1 MNNIK
6 SNMINIESLR
16 QRLINAPRRLKVFLV
31 MMNDFYCFYSP
42 FLLGFII
49 EYYSYIYDYQTA
61 LIWLIISD
69 LDFLSVIS
77 ITFISVFFIFYYG
90 GYRSFFRYSEESILN
105 VFTNPRIITLFLY
118 SLAITVFL
126 MSNSDNAYLSI
137 STSIGITI
145 IIFLNIVV
153 TRSIAF
159 NFIRNSFSKEKIPLV
174 IYGAGQAGRETSAY
188 LGQND
193 LYEVVGFIDDNN
205 DLKNFKIFNKRV
217 FGGFKEIYKLKK
229 KYPNLLIILSIVNIT
244 PANRKKLISKIQE
257 YEVAVKTIPDGYG
270 SLNSKMALQNLNV
283 NDLIDRD
290 EIRLDHEMI
299 KDQIKGKN
307 ILITGAGGSIGSE
320 ISSQISKL
328 KPNKLINLDFSEYNL
343 YKLKNFLKNTEEVNQ
358 KFILKDLSNKDEINT
373 LVKDENIEVIYHA
386 AAYKHVPILENRE
399 NYGSAV
405 ENNFFNTFN
414 LCEIAYKNKIKS
426 FTLISSDKAVNPEN
440 LMGATKRLSEL
451 SLQAFHRVKD
461 NETKFSMVRFGNVL
475 NSSGSVVP
483 LFWEQI
489 YSGGP
494 VTVTHKEINR
504 FFMTIEE
511 AASLVIQSSS
521 ISEGGEVFLLD
532 MGNSIKI
539 KELAER
545 MIKLTGN
552 SVSRDGSDKGIKII
566 YSGLRPGEKL
576 YEELLL
582 SNNSQETKHKKIK
595 KGVEKSFELSEINNL
610 KSNLNKLLKEKNINK
625 SNELIS
631 RFVDGYRK
639 IN

>member
-1 MNNIK
+1 
-6 SNMINIESLR
+6 MINLESLR
-16 QRLINAPRRLKVFLV
+16 RRLVNAPRRLKVFLMV
-31 MMNDFYCFYSP
+31 INDFYCFYSP
-42 FLLGFII
+42 FILSFII
-49 EYYSYIYDYQTA
+49 EYYSYIYGYEINQ
-61 LIWLIISD
+61 IWLLIAD

-77 ITFISVFFIFYYG
+77 ITFISIFLIFSYG
-90 GYRSFFRYSEESILN
+90 GYRSFFRYSEESILT
-105 VFTNPRIITLFLY
+105 VFSNPRIIILFLH
-118 SLAITVFL
+118 SLAITVFVI
-126 MSNSDNAYLSI
+126 SNSDNSYISI
-137 STSIGITI
+137 SSSIGISL

-159 NFIRNSFSKEKIPLV
+159 NFIRNSFDKEKIPLV

-188 LGQND
+188 LGMNE
-193 LYEVVGFIDDNN
+193 LYKVVGFIDDN
-205 DLKNFKIFNKRV
+205 DKFKNYKIFNKRV
-217 FGGFKEIYKLKK
+217 FGGLKEIGKLKK
-229 KYPNLLIILSIVNIT
+229 TYPNLLIILSIINIT
-244 PANRKKLISKIQE
+244 PTDRKKLISKIQE

-270 SLNSKMALQNLNV
+270 SLDSKMALENLNV

-290 EIRLDHEMI
+290 EVKLDHKTI
-299 KDQIKGKN
+299 QDQIKGRN

-320 ISSQISKL
+320 ISSQISNL
-328 KPNKLINLDFSEYNL
+328 KANKIINLDFSEYNL
-343 YKLKNFLKNTEEVNQ
+343 YKLKISLKNTEKINQ
-358 KFILKDLSNKDEINT
+358 KFILMDLSNKDEIDKLIKN
-373 LVKDENIEVIYHA
+373 ENIEVIYHA

-399 NYGSAV
+399 NYSSAV

-426 FTLISSDKAVNPEN
+426 FTLISSDKAVNPKN

-451 SLQAFHRVKD
+451 SLQAFHQVKD

-483 LFWEQI
+483 LFWDQI

-494 VTVTHKEINR
+494 VTVTHEEINR

-521 ISEGGEVFLLD
+521 MSEGGEVFLLD

-552 SVSRDGSDKGIKII
+552 SVSRDGSDNGIKII

-582 SNNSQETKHKKIK
+582 SNNPEETEHKKIK
-595 KGVEKSFELSEINNL
+595 KGVEKSFELSEIKNL
-610 KSNLNKLLKEKNINK
+610 KSSLNKLLKEKNITK

-631 RFVDGYRK
+631 SFVDGYGK
-639 IN
+639 VN

>member
-1 MNNIK
+1 
-6 SNMINIESLR
+6 MINLKSLR
-16 QRLINAPRRLKVFLV
+16 RRLVNAPRRFKVFLMV
-31 MMNDFYCFYSP
+31 INDFYCFYSP
-42 FLLGFII
+42 FILSFII
-49 EYYSYIYDYQTA
+49 EYYSYIYGYETNR
-61 LIWLIISD
+61 IWLLIAD

-77 ITFISVFFIFYYG
+77 ITFISIFLIFSYG

-105 VFTNPRIITLFLY
+105 VFSNPRIITLFLH
-118 SLAITVFL
+118 SLAITVFII
-126 MSNSDNAYLSI
+126 SNSDNSYISI
-137 STSIGITI
+137 SSSIGISL

-159 NFIRNSFSKEKIPLV
+159 NFIRNSFDKEKIPLV

-188 LGQND
+188 LGMNE
-193 LYEVVGFIDDNN
+193 LYKVVGFIDDNHK
-205 DLKNFKIFNKRV
+205 LKNYKIFNKRV
-217 FGGFKEIYKLKK
+217 FGGLKEIGKLKK
-229 KYPNLLIILSIVNIT
+229 TYPNLLIILSIININPT
-244 PANRKKLISKIQE
+244 DRKKLISKIQE

-270 SLNSKMALQNLNV
+270 SLDSKMALENLNV

-290 EIRLDHEMI
+290 EIKLDHKTI
-299 KDQIKGKN
+299 QDQIKGRN

-328 KPNKLINLDFSEYNL
+328 KANKIINLDFSEYNL
-343 YKLKNFLKNTEEVNQ
+343 YKLKNLLKNTEKINQ
-358 KFILKDLSNKDEINT
+358 KFILMDLSNKNEIDKLIKN
-373 LVKDENIEVIYHA
+373 ENIEVIYHT

-399 NYGSAV
+399 NYRSAV

-426 FTLISSDKAVNPEN
+426 FTLISSDKAVNPKN

-451 SLQAFHRVKD
+451 SLQAFHRIKD

-483 LFWEQI
+483 LFWDQI

-494 VTVTHKEINR
+494 VTVTHEEINR

-521 ISEGGEVFLLD
+521 MSKGGEVFLLD

-552 SVSRDGSDKGIKII
+552 SVSRDGSDDGIKII

-582 SNNSQETKHKKIK
+582 SNNPEETEHKKIK

-610 KSNLNKLLKEKNINK
+610 KSSLNKLLKEKNIRK

-631 RFVDGYRK
+631 SFVDGYGK
-639 IN
+639 VN

>member
-1 MNNIK
+1 
-6 SNMINIESLR
+6 MINLKSLR
-16 QRLINAPRRLKVFLV
+16 RRLVNAPRRFKVFLMV
-31 MMNDFYCFYSP
+31 INDFYCFYSP
-42 FLLGFII
+42 FILSFII
-49 EYYSYIYDYQTA
+49 EYYSYIYGYETNR
-61 LIWLIISD
+61 IWLLIAD

-77 ITFISVFFIFYYG
+77 ITFISIFLIFSYG

-105 VFTNPRIITLFLY
+105 VFSNPRIITLFLH
-118 SLAITVFL
+118 SLAITVFII
-126 MSNSDNAYLSI
+126 SNSDNSYISI
-137 STSIGITI
+137 SSSIGISL

-159 NFIRNSFSKEKIPLV
+159 NFIRNSFDKEKIPLV

-188 LGQND
+188 LGMNE
-193 LYEVVGFIDDNN
+193 LYKVVGFIDDNHK
-205 DLKNFKIFNKRV
+205 LKNYKIFNKRV
-217 FGGFKEIYKLKK
+217 FGGLKEIGKLKK
-229 KYPNLLIILSIVNIT
+229 TYPNLLIILSIININPT
-244 PANRKKLISKIQE
+244 DRKKLISKIQE

-270 SLNSKMALQNLNV
+270 SLDSKMALENLNV

-290 EIRLDHEMI
+290 EIKLDHKTI
-299 KDQIKGKN
+299 QDQIKGRN

-328 KPNKLINLDFSEYNL
+328 KANKIINLDFSEYNL
-343 YKLKNFLKNTEEVNQ
+343 YKLKNLLKNTEKINQ
-358 KFILKDLSNKDEINT
+358 KFILMDLSNKNEIDKLIKN
-373 LVKDENIEVIYHA
+373 ENVEVIYHT

-399 NYGSAV
+399 NYRSAV

-426 FTLISSDKAVNPEN
+426 FTLISSDKAVNPKN

-451 SLQAFHRVKD
+451 SLQAFHRIKD

-483 LFWEQI
+483 LFWDQI

-494 VTVTHKEINR
+494 VTVTHEEINR

-521 ISEGGEVFLLD
+521 MSEGGEVFLLD

-552 SVSRDGSDKGIKII
+552 SVSRDGSDDGIKII

-582 SNNSQETKHKKIK
+582 SNNPEETEHKKIK

-610 KSNLNKLLKEKNINK
+610 KSSLNKLLKEKNIRK

-631 RFVDGYRK
+631 SFVDGYGK
-639 IN
+639 VN

>member
-1 MNNIK
+1 
-6 SNMINIESLR
+6 MINLKSLR
-16 QRLINAPRRLKVFLV
+16 RRLVNAPRRFKVFLMV
-31 MMNDFYCFYSP
+31 INDFYCFYSP
-42 FLLGFII
+42 FILSFII
-49 EYYSYIYDYQTA
+49 EYYSYIYGYETNR
-61 LIWLIISD
+61 IWLLIAD

-77 ITFISVFFIFYYG
+77 ITFISIFLIFSYG

-105 VFTNPRIITLFLY
+105 VFSNPRIITLFLH
-118 SLAITVFL
+118 SLAITVFII
-126 MSNSDNAYLSI
+126 SNSDNSYISI
-137 STSIGITI
+137 SSSIGISL

-159 NFIRNSFSKEKIPLV
+159 NFIRNSFDKEKIPLV

-188 LGQND
+188 LGMNE
-193 LYEVVGFIDDNN
+193 LYKVVGFIDDNHK
-205 DLKNFKIFNKRV
+205 LKNYKIFNKRV
-217 FGGFKEIYKLKK
+217 FGGLKEIGKLKK
-229 KYPNLLIILSIVNIT
+229 TYPNLLIILSIININPT
-244 PANRKKLISKIQE
+244 DRKKLISKIQE

-270 SLNSKMALQNLNV
+270 SLDSKMALENLNV

-290 EIRLDHEMI
+290 EIKLDHKTI
-299 KDQIKGKN
+299 QDQIKGRN

-328 KPNKLINLDFSEYNL
+328 KANKIINLDFSEYNL
-343 YKLKNFLKNTEEVNQ
+343 YKLKNLLKNTEKINQ
-358 KFILKDLSNKDEINT
+358 KFILMDLSNKNEIDKLIKN
-373 LVKDENIEVIYHA
+373 ENIEVIYHT

-399 NYGSAV
+399 NYRSAV

-426 FTLISSDKAVNPEN
+426 FTLISSDKAVNPKN

-451 SLQAFHRVKD
+451 SLQAFHRIKD

-483 LFWEQI
+483 LFWDQI

-494 VTVTHKEINR
+494 VTVTHEEINR

-521 ISEGGEVFLLD
+521 MSEGGEVFLLD

-552 SVSRDGSDKGIKII
+552 SVSRDGSDDGIKII

-582 SNNSQETKHKKIK
+582 SNNPEETEHKKIK

-610 KSNLNKLLKEKNINK
+610 KSSLNKLLKEKNIRK

-631 RFVDGYRK
+631 SFVDGYGK
-639 IN
+639 VN